1 MRGKSGRVLRK
12 EPGSCARQIAC
23 TQIQAM
29 CGACVKKVGGHGQEN
44 PIAQTS
50 QIRKPKAVEPLWLR
64 FSSDGHV
71 DLTHVGNGGHSS
83 LANREGIVKVTIPE
97 QLKQDI
103 PQTS

>member
-44 PIAQTS
+44 PTAQTS

-71 DLTHVGNGGHSS
+71 DLTHIGNGGHSS
-83 LANREGIVKVTIPE
+83 LSQPRRHCESHYTRTAQARHSTNF
-97 QLKQDI
+97 
-103 PQTS
+103 